1 MKYTL
6 RKAVKT
12 DAPFIAPLIMEAMN
26 HECCQY
32 FAGPHHTLEDFRK
45 MMVELIEQ
53 EESQYSYHNSIVA
66 VNDLN
71 QHVVGVIVGYNGSD
85 LHRLRKAFIDAAKK
99 HFDMDHSGMADEAAG
114 DEFYIDSIAVAAE
127 ARHQGIA
134 SALLHSV
141 IGQQAGK
148 RPVGLL
154 VDVDNPKAELLYL
167 RLGFKEAG
175 TNQWGSHAMKH
186 LQYTAE

>member
-85 LHRLRKAFIDAAKK
+85 LHHLRKAFIDAAKNISTWITPAWLTK
-99 HFDMDHSGMADEAAG
+99 QPAMSST
-114 DEFYIDSIAVAAE
+114 SI
-127 ARHQGIA
+127 
-134 SALLHSV
+134 LL
-141 IGQQAGK
+141 
-148 RPVGLL
+148 R
-154 VDVDNPKAELLYL
+154 
-167 RLGFKEAG
+167 
-175 TNQWGSHAMKH
+175 
-186 LQYTAE
+186 